1 MPKHDPNAFATT
13 ESVLVTEEEEVKE
26 LVLSPEAVVVR
37 EKSHLSGVLRWM
49 EADDD
54 LRSVTGATGAR
65 IVA

>member
-1 MPKHDPNAFATT
+1 M
-13 ESVLVTEEEEVKE
+13 LVTEEEEVKE